1 MTWMCKKRAV
11 PALFF
16 FVLPVLAMPLAG
28 CGDGESH
35 THTVVVVPQGSK
47 VVCTDGSKPP
57 CPPDD

>member
-1 MTWMCKKRAV
+1 MTWTRKKQAV
-11 PALFF
+11 PGVLFF
-16 FVLPVLAMPLAG
+16 LSLALVLPLAG